1 MPMKT
6 HKVSI
11 RQNNAVY
18 MEVEARGVKTYIDE
32 PLESGGTN
40 LGLTPIEML
49 LGSLG
54 SCLAVTAFIYAS
66 MQGIQIDDIRVD
78 VEGDINNDGLTG
90 INPTMPTGYQNI
102 RYHFFVKSPVSE
114 QRIRQLI
121 EYTEMKCPVSSTL
134 RDGTTMGSLELTML

>member
-1 MPMKT
+1 MKT
-6 HKVSI
+6 RKVSI
-11 RQNNAVY
+11 RQNKAVC
-18 MEVEARGVKTYIDE
+18 MEVEARGIKTYIDE

-49 LGSLG
+49 LASLG
-54 SCLAVTAFIYAS
+54 SCLAITTFIYAS

-78 VEGDINNDGLTG
+78 VEGDINTDGMMVPNAAMT
-90 INPTMPTGYQNI
+90 TGYQNI

-121 EYTEMKCPVSSTL
+121 EHAEMKCPVGSTL
-134 RDGTTMGSLELTML
+134 RDGTTMDGLELTML